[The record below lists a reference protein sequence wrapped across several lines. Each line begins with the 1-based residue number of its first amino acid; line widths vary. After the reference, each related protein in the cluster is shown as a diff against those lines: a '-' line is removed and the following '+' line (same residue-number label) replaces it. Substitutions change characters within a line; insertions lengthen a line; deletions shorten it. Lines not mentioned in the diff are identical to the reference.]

1 MNQADRLLVFL
12 GVRLD
17 IAKKTQIQKF
27 REAAKEAGT
36 DESEERFNETL
47 KGLAKSPRE
56 ADKAGHNEPGDDE
69 KPKH

>member
-1 MNQADRLLVFL
+1 MMVW
-12 GVRLD
+12 LD
-17 IAKKTQIQKF
+17 GMAKQKTQIEKF

-36 DESEERFNETL
+36 DESEERFNATL

-56 ADKAGHNEPGDDE
+56 AEKAGQNKLGDDE

>member
-1 MNQADRLLVFL
+1 LDDRKRNIWH
-12 GVRLD
+12 GE
-17 IAKKTQIQKF
+17 KKSQVEKF

-36 DESEERFNETL
+36 DDSEDTFNATL

-56 ADKAGHNEPGDDE
+56 ADKAGQNKPGETD

>member
-1 MNQADRLLVFL
+1 M
-12 GVRLD
+12 
-17 IAKKTQIQKF
+17 AKKSQVQKF

-36 DESEERFNETL
+36 DESEDRFNETL

-56 ADKAGHNEPGDDE
+56 ADKAAQNEPGNDE